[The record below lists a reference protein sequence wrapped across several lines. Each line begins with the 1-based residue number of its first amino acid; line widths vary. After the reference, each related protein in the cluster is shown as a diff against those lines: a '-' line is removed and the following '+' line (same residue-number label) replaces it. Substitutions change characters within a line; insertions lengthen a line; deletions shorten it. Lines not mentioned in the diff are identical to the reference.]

1 MNKVIVGEMLLK
13 KAIARV
19 TIPEDQNLV
28 EVEED
33 ILVESDNDSIDD
45 VDISDLLYSS
55 EEDVD

>member
-1 MNKVIVGEMLLK
+1 MLLK

-45 VDISDLLYSS
+45 VDIDDLLYSS
-55 EEDVD
+55 EEEVD